1 MALTYQTTATKQKT
15 NLPLQDPNNPAQPL
29 PVQPPAQIQTV
40 KPVQAP
46 QQPQTQLQQ
55 ASDKSFMQ
63 ANQLAQQGFQSPT
76 AQVTSQKTQELL
88 QNPNQGQ
95 NYQQYNQNRLEQF
108 DRERADAMEAAR
120 QGLAGASGSS
130 MAQTGLQELA
140 LKGIEGRAD
149 LQTDLDQTSAEQSYQ
164 NQLRALAEGRATTQ
178 MEQGISKQN
187 IDALLQARQVSEPEL
202 ERQFQG
208 QQSAIDRG
216 LEIAKANQNAE
227 LQTALTQLQGN
238 IQSGLLMQEQTFKSA
253 EDALNRQLEKEIAA
267 GNWQNAMQLESLRG
281 EIQAQAQQAQQNFAK
296 AERIATQ
303 SWTTTERVDSQDF
316 ERASQYL
323 QQEFAKATA
332 EQDFERQ
339 KYLQEQESSLQLK
352 MQTNEMDYGEKMAY
366 LQNQLAEARA
376 NNDVEREKN
385 VLTFTFSQEMER
397 VRQQQGFEASMQ
409 YSQQQFQQAMQANDF
424 TQAETMLTLQQNF
437 QAEEAAKDRV
447 IEMARVELQKRGVDM
462 AQVEQQYSMIQ
473 AEIDAGRLQPE
484 AAFQYMESTLG
495 NLGINFQM
503 ADAVETARQALRADF
518 ELQKEQFMLSHPEYV
533 AGSIN
538 GIPTRYTEDGERAFL
553 EFVNTTMYGPDATET
568 IQKDLINGVLTA
580 QEIRTDPEKLQAA
593 KDNAIIVSGENVF
606 LDKQGTNTYKFT
618 GLPDKNVPFTDGYSY
633 YVRISDPKDVRVVG
647 GRNYQ
652 IVSVINIDTG
662 ETETIKT
669 SDLN

>member
-40 KPVQAP
+40 NPVQAP
-46 QQPQTQLQQ
+46 QQPQTELQQ
-55 ASDKSFMQ
+55 ASDKSFML

-130 MAQTGLQELA
+130 MAQTGLMELA

-149 LQTDLDQTSAEQSYQ
+149 LQTDLDRTSAEQSYQ
-164 NQLRALAEGRATTQ
+164 NLLRALAEGRATTQ

-187 IDALLQARQVSEPEL
+187 IDALLQARQVAEPEL

-267 GNWQNAMQLESLRG
+267 GNWQNALELESLRG
-281 EIQAQAQQAQQNFAK
+281 EIQAQAQQAQRDFER

-303 SWTTTERVDSQDF
+303 SWTTTERIASQDF

-339 KYLQEQESSLQLK
+339 KYLQEQEASLQLK

-366 LQNQLAEARA
+366 LQHQLAEARA

-397 VRQQQGFEASMQ
+397 IRQQQGFEASMQ
-409 YSQQQFQQAMQANDF
+409 YSQQQFQLAMQANDF
-424 TQAETMLTLQQNF
+424 THAETMLTLQQNF

-462 AQVEQQYSMIQ
+462 AQVEQQYNMIQ

-495 NLGINFQM
+495 NLGIDFQM
-503 ADAVETARQALRADF
+503 ADAVETAKQALRAEF

-538 GIPTRYTEDGERAFL
+538 GIPTRYTEEGERAFL
-553 EFVNTTMYGPDATET
+553 EFINTTMYGPDATET

-580 QEIRTDPEKLQAA
+580 QEIRTDPVKLQAA

-606 LDKQGTNTYKFT
+606 KDKKGANTYRFT
-618 GLPDKNVPFTDGYSY
+618 GLPDKNVPFTDGNGY
-633 YVRISDPKDVRVVG
+633 YVRISDPQDVKVTG
-647 GRNYQ
+647 TNYQ
-652 IVSVINIDTG
+652 IITVIDLDTG
-662 ETETIKT
+662 KTKKIKST
-669 SDLN
+669 DL

>member
-46 QQPQTQLQQ
+46 QQPETQLQQ

-63 ANQLAQQGFQSPT
+63 ANELAQQGFQSPT

-281 EIQAQAQQAQQNFAK
+281 EIQAQAQQAQRDFTK

-303 SWTTTERVDSQDF
+303 SWTTTERIDSQDF

-323 QQEFAKATA
+323 KQEFAKATA
-332 EQDFERQ
+332 EEDFERQ

-553 EFVNTTMYGPDATET
+553 EFVNTFYGTDTTET
-568 IQKDLINGVLTA
+568 ATKDIISGSLTA
-580 QEIRTDPEKLQAA
+580 QEIRMNPETLQIA
-593 KDNAIIVSGENVF
+593 KSNAVSISGDNVF
-606 LDKQGTNTYKFT
+606 FDRQGGANTYRFT

-652 IVSVINIDTG
+652 IVSVINLDTG
-662 ETETIKT
+662 KTETIKT

>member
-95 NYQQYNQNRLEQF
+95 NYQQYNQNRIEQF

-164 NQLRALAEGRATTQ
+164 NQVRALAEGRATTQ

-253 EDALNRQLEKEIAA
+253 EDALNRQLEKEIAS

-352 MQTNEMDYGEKMAY
+352 IQTNEMDYGEKMAY

-633 YVRISDPKDVRVVG
+633 YVRISEPKDVRVVG

>member
-46 QQPQTQLQQ
+46 QQPQTELQQ

-238 IQSGLLMQEQTFKSA
+238 IQSGLLIGANLKSA
-253 EDALNRQLEKEIAA
+253 EDALNDSLKRDCC
-267 GNWQNAMQLESLRG
+267 GNWQTPCNLNHSGERYRRG
-281 EIQAQAQQAQQNFAK
+281 STGSKGLQRLNGLLLK
-296 AERIATQ
+296 VDHYRRSTHRILKGLL
-303 SWTTTERVDSQDF
+303 SI
-316 ERASQYL
+316 YK
-323 QQEFAKATA
+323 QEFAKATA

-339 KYLQEQESSLQLK
+339 VFAGAGIQFATECRQKNDSGKMLPAESACRGK
-352 MQTNEMDYGEKMAY
+352 
-366 LQNQLAEARA
+366 A
-376 NNDVEREKN
+376 NNREER
-385 VLTFTFSQEMER
+385 
-397 VRQQQGFEASMQ
+397 
-409 YSQQQFQQAMQANDF
+409 
-424 TQAETMLTLQQNF
+424 
-437 QAEEAAKDRV
+437 
-447 IEMARVELQKRGVDM
+447 
-462 AQVEQQYSMIQ
+462 
-473 AEIDAGRLQPE
+473 
-484 AAFQYMESTLG
+484 
-495 NLGINFQM
+495 
-503 ADAVETARQALRADF
+503 
-518 ELQKEQFMLSHPEYV
+518 
-533 AGSIN
+533 
-538 GIPTRYTEDGERAFL
+538 
-553 EFVNTTMYGPDATET
+553 
-568 IQKDLINGVLTA
+568 
-580 QEIRTDPEKLQAA
+580 
-593 KDNAIIVSGENVF
+593 
-606 LDKQGTNTYKFT
+606 
-618 GLPDKNVPFTDGYSY
+618 
-633 YVRISDPKDVRVVG
+633 
-647 GRNYQ
+647 
-652 IVSVINIDTG
+652 
-662 ETETIKT
+662 
-669 SDLN
+669 